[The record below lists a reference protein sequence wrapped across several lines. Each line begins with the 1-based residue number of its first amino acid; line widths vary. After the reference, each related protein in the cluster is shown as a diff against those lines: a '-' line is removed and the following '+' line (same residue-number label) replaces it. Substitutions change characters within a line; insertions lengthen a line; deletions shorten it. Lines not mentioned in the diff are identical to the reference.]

1 MPIFIWIWNNKRW
14 TIIIVLSILLFWQ
27 TWLSNK
33 YAAEISKSDQK
44 CTKKVDSAIKPYQ
57 DAEKIAQD
65 NANKLSENY
74 EQQQAKEKTKTE
86 TIERTMQKI
95 IERPI
100 YITSCFDDAGVSVVN
115 QAAGFEHSSEPETTM
130 P

>member
-1 MPIFIWIWNNKRW
+1 MPILLWIWNNKRW

-33 YAAEISKSDQK
+33 YADAIIKSDQK
-44 CTKKVDSAIKPYQ
+44 CTKKVDKAIKPYQ
-57 DAEKIAQD
+57 DAEKSAQD
-65 NANKLSENY
+65 NANKVSENY
-74 EQQQAKEKTKTE
+74 EQQQAKEKNKTE
-86 TIERTMQKI
+86 AIEHTVQKI

-115 QAAGFEHSSEPETTM
+115 QAAGFEHSSEPETAM